1 MDHEDRIIRVQDSYS
16 LRAFSV
22 PLQILAAEM
31 MRHQEWKVA
40 SRIRLFHDILHNLD
54 RPSSSIPE
62 STDWLYW
69 YAILHDELT
78 QWSSCLLHHYED
90 IRSVLH
96 TLFFIPFISPF
107 PSFEIRYQAFLHIL
121 QSLPTLL
128 RLDMVFAW
136 LEKEPLSQDHQVKL
150 LKACMIPASDTDSD
164 PEGIILLRMNT
175 FFQKNQ
181 LLQVS
186 DRSLPVALR
195 SIRST
200 RSYKNLELFNDMEEN
215 REIVG

>member
-16 LRAFSV
+16 LGAFSV

-31 MRHQEWKVA
+31 MRHQEWKVV
-40 SRIRLFHDILHNLD
+40 SRIRLFHDILHNLA

-69 YAILHDELT
+69 YAILHDELS
-78 QWSSCLLHHYED
+78 QWSSSLLHHYED

-96 TLFFIPFISPF
+96 TLFFIPFIYPF

-121 QSLPTLL
+121 QSLPTMI

-136 LEKEPLSQDHQVKL
+136 LEKEQLSQDHQVKL
-150 LKACMIPASDTDSD
+150 LKACMIPASDSNM
-164 PEGIILLRMNT
+164 EGILVRMTT

-181 LLQVS
+181 LHQVS
-186 DRSLPVALR
+186 DRSLPVVLR

-200 RSYKNLELFNDMEEN
+200 RSYKHLELFNDMEEN